1 MQVRLQGYN
10 NFCKWIRGEK
20 VLLLNLH
27 VKNLAIIDEIE
38 VDFAEGLDVLT
49 GETGAGKSIII
60 GSINMAIGGKVPK
73 DIIRKGADF
82 ALAELLFSVDTE
94 EQKRYLEEHGIT
106 AEDNEVLI
114 SRKFTKGRGINRIN
128 GESVPV
134 SVLKQ
139 AAAVLIDVHGQ
150 NEQQSLLY
158 KREHMEIVDRYA
170 REKMAGIDTE
180 YAEAYSSYKKLIEQR
195 DSENIPEEER
205 LREISF
211 MEYELEEIENAAL
224 VHGEEE
230 SLEDTYRRL
239 SNASSVINGLGEI
252 YSLTGSNA
260 NDTVSEKLAYSLRII
275 GKLCEYD
282 DNINQ
287 FADQLSEIDSLV
299 SDFNRDITS
308 YMEDMETDSGELEKT
323 EQRLD
328 LVRKIKARFGA
339 TTASVNEYADKLRG
353 KLERYRKYE
362 LYKAGLEEKIKKEE
376 AKLKKLSDAMSDIRK
391 KCAKVLEKEITQ
403 ALADLNFLQVQF
415 SIDIRR
421 LDGFTANGTD
431 EIEFM
436 LSANPGEDLKPIGMA
451 ASGGELSR
459 IMLAVKAVLAEHD
472 ETSTLIF
479 DEIDTGISGRT
490 AQKVAEKMA
499 LIAKQHQV
507 ICISHLAQI
516 AAMADA
522 HYIIEKTSG
531 GSHTSTQIRMLS
543 GSEEVQEL
551 ARILGGAQIT
561 EAVINSAEEM
571 KELALNLKKS
581 L

>member
-1 MQVRLQGYN
+1 M
-10 NFCKWIRGEK
+10 
-20 VLLLNLH
+20 LLNLH

-60 GSINMAIGGKVPK
+60 GSINMAIGGKAPK
-73 DIIRKGADF
+73 DIIRKGAAF
-82 ALAELLFSVDTE
+82 ALIELLFSVDTE
-94 EQKRYLEEHGIT
+94 EQKKYLEEHGIIT
-106 AEDNEVLI
+106 EDNEVLI

-128 GESVPV
+128 GESVPA

-158 KREHMEIVDRYA
+158 KREHMGIVDRYA
-170 REKMAGIDTE
+170 REEMAGIDTE

-211 MEYELEEIENAAL
+211 MEYELEEIESAAL

-230 SLEDTYRRL
+230 SLEDTYRQL
-239 SNASSVINGLGEI
+239 SNASSIINGLGEI

-339 TTASVNEYADKLRG
+339 TTAIVNEYADKLRE
-353 KLERYRKYE
+353 KLDRYREYE
-362 LYKAGLEEKIKKEE
+362 SYKAGLEEKIKKRR
-376 AKLKKLSDAMSDIRK
+376 KKSLKTFLPECLLYVR
-391 KCAKVLEKEITQ
+391 KCAKVLEKEIVE

-415 SIDIRR
+415 SIDIRT
-421 LDGFTANGTD
+421 LDEFTANGTD

-522 HYIIEKTSG
+522 HYLIEKTSNG
-531 GSHTSTQIRMLS
+531 PHTSTQIRMLS
-543 GSEEVQEL
+543 GQEEVQEL

-571 KELALNLKKS
+571 KELASNLKKS

>member
-1 MQVRLQGYN
+1 
-10 NFCKWIRGEK
+10 
-20 VLLLNLH
+20 LLLNLH

-60 GSINMAIGGKVPK
+60 GSINMAIGGKAPK
-73 DIIRKGADF
+73 DIIRKGAAF
-82 ALAELLFSVDTE
+82 ALIELLFSVDTE
-94 EQKRYLEEHGIT
+94 EQKKYLEEHGIIT
-106 AEDNEVLI
+106 EDNEVLI

-128 GESVPV
+128 GESVPA

-158 KREHMEIVDRYA
+158 KREHMGIVDRYA
-170 REKMAGIDTE
+170 REAGIDTE

-211 MEYELEEIENAAL
+211 MEYELEEIESAAL

-230 SLEDTYRRL
+230 SLEDTYRQL
-239 SNASSVINGLGEI
+239 SNASSIINGLGEI

-339 TTASVNEYADKLRG
+339 TTAIVNEYADKLRE
-353 KLERYRKYE
+353 KLDRYREYE
-362 LYKAGLEEKIKKEE
+362 SYKAGLEEKIKKEE
-376 AKLKKLSDAMSDIRK
+376 EKLKNLSSRMSAVRK
-391 KCAKVLEKEITQ
+391 KCAKVLEKEIVE

-415 SIDIRR
+415 SIDIRT
-421 LDGFTANGTD
+421 LDEFTANGTY

-522 HYIIEKTSG
+522 HYLIEKTSNG
-531 GSHTSTQIRMLS
+531 PHTSTQIRMLS
-543 GSEEVQEL
+543 GQEEVQEL

-571 KELALNLKKS
+571 KELASNLKKS

>member
-1 MQVRLQGYN
+1 M
-10 NFCKWIRGEK
+10 
-20 VLLLNLH
+20 LLNLH

-522 HYIIEKTSG
+522 HYLIEKTSG

>member
-1 MQVRLQGYN
+1 
-10 NFCKWIRGEK
+10 
-20 VLLLNLH
+20 
-27 VKNLAIIDEIE
+27 
-38 VDFAEGLDVLT
+38 
-49 GETGAGKSIII
+49 
-60 GSINMAIGGKVPK
+60 MAIGGKVPK

-82 ALAELLFSVDTE
+82 ALAELLFSVDTD

-339 TTASVNEYADKLRG
+339 TTAIVNEYADKLRG
-353 KLERYRKYE
+353 KLERYREYE

-376 AKLKKLSDAMSDIRK
+376 EKLKKLSAEMSDIRR

-522 HYIIEKTSG
+522 HYLIEKTSG
-531 GSHTSTQIRMLS
+531 GAHTSTQIRMLS